1 MFGGIAVARN
11 LLCIACADAR
21 GRVFLVD
28 LEERRP
34 ISYWEYAGPAG
45 GYADAGGVALGPDF
59 SIWIADTRNDV
70 VRRFTAF
77 GKEVGRLGARQE
89 RAPGATRRD
98 RPGALDAP
106 RAVAV
111 HDGIVFVACGER
123 ELVGGVQRFRTTGE
137 VLAPLPAFGETGRR
151 FGAPR
156 GLWADPAGLWV
167 ADTLHGVVQ
176 RFSPAGRFVCAIP
189 TARSA
194 DEASRPVAVLPLPR
208 GDLLVADHGDRPG
221 VVRVRDGG
229 AVEPVATMADLDE
242 PLGLARD
249 DRGGVL
255 VLDSGGE
262 RVHRYT
268 PDLSERRLVVDVAEV
283 LGGD

>member
-1 MFGGIAVARN
+1 MFGGIAVVRN

-34 ISYWEYAGPAG
+34 ISYWEYSGPDG

-89 RAPGATRRD
+89 RAPGAAGRD

-111 HDGIVFVACGER
+111 HDGTVFVACGER

-137 VLAPLPAFGETGRR
+137 PLAPVSAFGEVGRR

-156 GLWADPAGLWV
+156 GLWADARGLWV

-176 RFSPAGRFVCAIP
+176 RFSAAGRFVCTTP
-189 TARSA
+189 TARSPGA
-194 DEASRPVAVLPLPR
+194 VSRPVAVLPLPG
-208 GDLLVADHGDRPG
+208 GDLLVADHGDQPG
-221 VVRVRDGG
+221 VVRVRLGG
-229 AVEPVATMADLDE
+229 AVEPVETMADLDR
-242 PLGLARD
+242 PLGLAQD
-249 DRGGVL
+249 SRGGVL
-255 VLDSGGE
+255 VLDADGE
-262 RVHRYT
+262 RVHRFA
-268 PDLSERRLVVDVAEV
+268 PDLGERRLVVDVTEV
-283 LGGD
+283 LGGG